1 MLFVMGNK
9 NVALIP
15 LLGKL
20 YLGNNSRKEKA
31 KNYSLRDYRE
41 KSKCPFVGELLS
53 KLFSS

>member
-1 MLFVMGNK
+1 MGNK

-31 KNYSLRDYRE
+31 KNYSLRDYRG